1 MEWDLPKDDDP
12 LNHKVDR
19 LGTNWNFNDD
29 QGVTHMRNYMER
41 EFKRD
46 LDQAQSSVDAGKR
59 KVEIVSA
66 IIGDTAKT
74 KAVDN
79 LAANIQKN
87 IDETK
92 AYAESQ
98 IAKAEKREAA
108 AKAAEDRLP
117 ITRGEHVR
125 NLEDIRMKP
134 KEAWGAPDRVRFLK
148 GKGWISDG
156 FIALNLKGAAGKFGQ
171 KALDK
176 VTPASDAPMMGS
188 DIDAIYKG
196 DSGKVTLQPLGALS
210 MTDAPNEKADLA
222 LFSTPKGDLIAVNA
236 HRLRL
241 VENIYGNNLTY
252 RGKGP
257 QESIAALKDGKPVAI
272 LMPYKTDASLVDIP
286 TAKKTMAAG
295 GYKENNGIQRR
306 LDRGAVGDANGRG
319 SESQGSNEGGGEGST
334 PLTQRTRNEGAEART
349 SGDAGLAETRG
360 KYEKSEG
367 DLQSGAGN
375 AHPAD
380 TGTRP
385 SEAGIDRNIQ
395 KNEQNKTK
403 LTQLSKP
410 GEVAR

>member
-176 VTPASDAPMMGS
+176 LTPAADTQEINATV
-188 DIDAIYKG
+188 DQIYSG
-196 DSGKVTLQPLGALS
+196 DKAVSLEPLGVLS
-210 MTDAPNEKADLA
+210 
-222 LFSTPKGDLIAVNA
+222 
-236 HRLRL
+236 
-241 VENIYGNNLTY
+241 
-252 RGKGP
+252 
-257 QESIAALKDGKPVAI
+257 
-272 LMPYKTDASLVDIP
+272 
-286 TAKKTMAAG
+286 
-295 GYKENNGIQRR
+295 
-306 LDRGAVGDANGRG
+306 
-319 SESQGSNEGGGEGST
+319 SE
-334 PLTQRTRNEGAEART
+334 
-349 SGDAGLAETRG
+349 
-360 KYEKSEG
+360 
-367 DLQSGAGN
+367 
-375 AHPAD
+375 
-380 TGTRP
+380 
-385 SEAGIDRNIQ
+385 
-395 KNEQNKTK
+395 
-403 LTQLSKP
+403 
-410 GEVAR
+410 